1 MKQLKYLLKYVNKSQ
16 RTGLGLCCL
25 ALMTLNLPMV
35 SAATSDNGQAY
46 MDYNSAVSNIPAK
59 MLAKK
64 NDMRD
69 RFPFNP
75 ALFDS
80 KKVPKIARSEF
91 TAQGLQA
98 PSGGQVS
105 GQFSPP
111 ANEGSSK
118 VLTRQTGESSNS
130 TTQGGAIEGNDF
142 DYLGGQSGQ

>member
-1 MKQLKYLLKYVNKSQ
+1 MKPLKYVSKLQ
-16 RTGLGLCCL
+16 RTGRTGLGLCCL
-25 ALMTLNLPMV
+25 ALMALNLPTTV

-46 MDYNSAVSNIPAK
+46 MDYSAAINAIPSK
-59 MLAKK
+59 MLEKK
-64 NDMRD
+64 NNMRD

-98 PSGGQVS
+98 PSGAQVS
-105 GQFSPP
+105 GQFRPA

-118 VLTRQTGESSNS
+118 VLTRQTGEGSNT